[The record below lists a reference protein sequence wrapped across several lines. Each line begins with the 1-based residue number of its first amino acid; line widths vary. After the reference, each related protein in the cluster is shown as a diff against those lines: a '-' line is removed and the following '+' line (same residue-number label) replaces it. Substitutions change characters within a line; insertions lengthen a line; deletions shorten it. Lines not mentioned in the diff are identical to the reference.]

1 MYNVVIPDRASKDL
15 EKIDK
20 KTQKII
26 LLKIKEYSSNP
37 FRYSIRLTDTRI
49 GDYRF
54 RIGKYRIIFD
64 IDGENLVVLRIG
76 HRKNIYKNI

>member
-37 FRYSIRLTDTRI
+37 FRYSTKLSDTMI

-54 RIGKYRIIFD
+54 RIGKYRVIFD
-64 IDGENLVVLRIG
+64 IDGENLLVLRIG
-76 HRKNIYKNI
+76 LRKNIYNKK

>member
-37 FRYSIRLTDTRI
+37 FRYSIRLTDNRI

-54 RIGKYRIIFD
+54 RIGKYRVIFD

>member
-37 FRYSIRLTDTRI
+37 FRYSTKLSDT
-49 GDYRF
+49 GLE
-54 RIGKYRIIFD
+54 IID
-64 IDGENLVVLRIG
+64 LELVNTELFLI
-76 HRKNIYKNI
+76 

>member
-26 LLKIKEYSSNP
+26 LLKIKEYS
-37 FRYSIRLTDTRI
+37 RI
-49 GDYRF
+49 LS
-54 RIGKYRIIFD
+54 D
-64 IDGENLVVLRIG
+64 ILLD
-76 HRKNIYKNI
+76 

>member
-49 GDYRF
+49 GDYIF
-54 RIGKYRIIFD
+54 RIGKYRVIFD

>member
-20 KTQKII
+20 NS
-26 LLKIKEYSSNP
+26 EDNP
-37 FRYSIRLTDTRI
+37 FKNKRIFLESFRYSTKLSDTRI

-54 RIGKYRIIFD
+54 RIGKYRVILI
-64 IDGENLVVLRIG
+64 
-76 HRKNIYKNI
+76 